1 MPRRADPLDRL
12 SVGAMA
18 DLLGA
23 TWALDCAGQL
33 APDPV
38 LIEAVA
44 RFLDARPVLLEVVWD
59 RWTGTLEQARQDEA
73 RYWLDAEL
81 LGNIA
86 PPVSR

>member
-1 MPRRADPLDRL
+1 
-12 SVGAMA
+12 MA
-18 DLLGA
+18 DLLAA
-23 TWALDCAGQL
+23 TWALDCAGEA

-44 RFLDARPVLLEVVWD
+44 RFLDARPVLLEVVWH
-59 RWTGTLEQARQDEA
+59 RWAAGLEDARQNEA

-86 PPVSR
+86 PPVSSV